1 MKKGERGRIPNWAKK
16 RVKEE
21 VEKYGLAL
29 AFHYFIYDCD
39 TTDLKDWEIQLW
51 RAFDR
56 YIFQLSQSHADDN
69 INILAGWS
77 WDCGWESEEDRENY
91 YNHVNYHWKEIA
103 EKEYKN
109 WLRKQQLS

>member
-39 TTDLKDWEIQLW
+39 TTDLKD
-51 RAFDR
+51 
-56 YIFQLSQSHADDN
+56 
-69 INILAGWS
+69 
-77 WDCGWESEEDRENY
+77 
-91 YNHVNYHWKEIA
+91 
-103 EKEYKN
+103 
-109 WLRKQQLS
+109 